1 MGIHQVLGSG
11 SELRKCKVLLDS
23 SVLLQVYD
31 GVDVINLINE
41 ELGSCE
47 YYVLDC
53 IVTELSSI
61 VSRSY
66 GFRGRAA
73 ALALEYIRKYGVGV
87 ISSSSSPKCSGDE
100 SIVAFLM
107 SSEDLRREFIVATND
122 DELKRELLKLGVKV
136 ITWWA
141 SKFKYVLLYP

>member
-1 MGIHQVLGSG
+1 LGIHQVLDGG

-53 IVTELSSI
+53 ILTELSSI

-73 ALALEYIRKYGVGV
+73 ALALEYIRKHSVGI
-87 ISSSSSPKCSGDE
+87 ISSSSTPKCSGDE

-107 SSEDLRREFIVATND
+107 SSEDLRRKFIVATND
-122 DELKRELLKLGVKV
+122 DELKRGLLKLGVKV